1 MKDLSLWLNEKLLEL
16 NGTNSMEVSDGF
28 TRLSFSKEEAEA
40 HNQFIKISN
49 ELGLII
55 NEDLAGNK
63 WALWKVNEN
72 APTIA
77 LGSHLDT
84 VPSGG
89 GYDGVTGILCG
100 LATIK
105 VLKDRGFKPSKN
117 IAVICFVSEESA
129 RFGISTIG
137 SKAVAGLIKQDE
149 LLKVKDI
156 NGVTVKDAMKDFG
169 IDFNHI
175 EEAEISNDQ
184 IERFI
189 EIHIEQGSLL
199 EEKNL
204 DFGIVEGIA
213 SPIRLQIYAIGKAGH
228 TGTTPMDKRYDAFNA
243 ISPVVQFINKRAK
256 EYGNLLATVST
267 INIEPNVLNV
277 IPSKVEL
284 GVDIRSV
291 DDNAKERFVKLI
303 KGFCKQLEKTSGVK
317 IETDILIDEKSVK
330 LDPQMSLEIYHLAKN
345 MGFKLCKMN
354 SGAGHDVMNMAYKCP
369 SALIFIPCRGGISHH
384 PDEHTSIKN
393 LQNGTNLLVEYI
405 VINS

>member
-137 SKAVAGLIKQDE
+137 SKAVAGLIKQGD

-189 EIHIEQGSLL
+189 EIHI
-199 EEKNL
+199 
-204 DFGIVEGIA
+204 
-213 SPIRLQIYAIGKAGH
+213 
-228 TGTTPMDKRYDAFNA
+228 
-243 ISPVVQFINKRAK
+243 
-256 EYGNLLATVST
+256 
-267 INIEPNVLNV
+267 
-277 IPSKVEL
+277 
-284 GVDIRSV
+284 
-291 DDNAKERFVKLI
+291 
-303 KGFCKQLEKTSGVK
+303 
-317 IETDILIDEKSVK
+317 
-330 LDPQMSLEIYHLAKN
+330 
-345 MGFKLCKMN
+345 
-354 SGAGHDVMNMAYKCP
+354 
-369 SALIFIPCRGGISHH
+369 
-384 PDEHTSIKN
+384 
-393 LQNGTNLLVEYI
+393 
-405 VINS
+405 